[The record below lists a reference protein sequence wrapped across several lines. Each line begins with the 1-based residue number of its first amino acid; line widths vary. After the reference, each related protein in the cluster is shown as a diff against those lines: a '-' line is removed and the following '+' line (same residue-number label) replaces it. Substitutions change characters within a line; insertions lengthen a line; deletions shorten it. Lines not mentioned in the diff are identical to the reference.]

1 MSIKTFRDQ
10 KNGEKCETIAC
21 EKEQFGRIRVRV
33 VQQQKTQPS

>member
-21 EKEQFGRIRVRV
+21 EKEQFGRT
-33 VQQQKTQPS
+33 VQPQKTQPS

>member
-21 EKEQFGRIRVRV
+21 EKEQFGRIRV